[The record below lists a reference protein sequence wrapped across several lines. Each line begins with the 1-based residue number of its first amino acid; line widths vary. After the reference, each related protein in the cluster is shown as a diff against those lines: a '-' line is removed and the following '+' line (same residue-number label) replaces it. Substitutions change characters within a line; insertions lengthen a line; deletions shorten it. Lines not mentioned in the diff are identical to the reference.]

1 MKIHKIVNIHINL
14 ISSLSVWVV
23 EVPHHE
29 ALQILNCYFALPVS
43 VHDLDIG
50 CDVRGCG
57 LEALV
62 HGPVAVDQ
70 PLGDL
75 HGLADSVPV
84 RVVRL
89 DYFPVWRMYY
99 LARVLHYY
107 LENRPPFSTGWGAD
121 MKGSDTCDW
130 AMSGDCTWDVL

>member
-1 MKIHKIVNIHINL
+1 M

-29 ALQILNCYFALPVS
+29 VLQILDCYFSFPVS

-50 CDVRGCG
+50 CDVSGCG

-62 HGPVAVDQ
+62 HGSVAVDQ

-75 HGLADSVPV
+75 HGFADSVSV

-89 DYFPVWRMYY
+89 DDFPV
-99 LARVLHYY
+99 
-107 LENRPPFSTGWGAD
+107 
-121 MKGSDTCDW
+121 
-130 AMSGDCTWDVL
+130 